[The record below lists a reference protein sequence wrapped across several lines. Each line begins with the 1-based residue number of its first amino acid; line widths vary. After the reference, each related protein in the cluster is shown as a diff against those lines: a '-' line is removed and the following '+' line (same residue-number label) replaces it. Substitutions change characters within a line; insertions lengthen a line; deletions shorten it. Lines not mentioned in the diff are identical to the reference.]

1 MAVRLPLALTAT
13 LGRLG
18 DGLQGPLDKRTGKR
32 VPPKGKDKWK
42 VWRQALVTGGAIML
56 GKSGALSFGGG
67 EQIASGSD
75 NVTNMSHVASTI
87 YGIQDNYLTDS
98 DFVSGTD
105 MGLDSNMTAES
116 SNQST
121 MVEDVKGNDVG
132 QNSEENSYAGHENN
146 QDGSTGGQIENAA
159 EEDQN
164 DVFDNNNTNSQAGG
178 SSANKGNSQNG
189 AFGGNSGSSVGQ
201 GNSQDGTSGGNS
213 GSSVGQGN
221 GQNGAFGGN
230 SGSSVGQGN
239 SQNGGGNGG
248 SSTQTTTK
256 VDDKVDYITGH
267 RTAASG
273 SFSETTN
280 IHSTSYQEA
289 QVRAVNNLVSNPENT
304 RGINF
309 SAAFGDSMIYGHT
322 LDDAVNISDMDYQ
335 GEATDIMKGMVYQGE
350 AAPVM
355 RDMNTPDI
363 NAAVHGGYHYAHHY
377 GHGERVVVIQET
389 VVEDRP
395 VVPNGVFVSKEVI
408 DAARGVSESV
418 GEVSETVGSLSENFA
433 EVNARGIVFEDVKPE
448 ITTVSTDNGDLT
460 AYTRTVVENNETF
473 QMVDKFGAD
482 GVLVEHHDVVTSPTE
497 DGGSVKNDVWENAQ
511 HEQKE
516 TSDYYDKDGNLTLHQ
531 DKLFTYDPS
540 GNNVVHTMEYDGNR
554 NCLGSTEYV
563 ADKDNNPIS
572 EIREDADGNLVSKT
586 EWTSKIDEAS
596 GQVADIATT
605 KNADGNIIAEQTNIY
620 DKDDNF
626 VRSTDIIRSAD
637 GQSVDYQQVQEVIG
651 GKTIITTDNYADD
664 SKPYHQET
672 VVSENGQIESDKI
685 INRDGSYS
693 TINHQYN
700 DKGAEISAVRS
711 NFDASG
717 NLTGTEQ
724 LINQESA
731 VQSKNEANNHAD
743 STQSRDQ
750 SDKGI
755 ARSTAQGGS
764 REHLQQGNTDNK
776 TSAAQDKINAL
787 RGAARN
793 SGEGV
798 ADLISGTTTEKLADA
813 GLLADSNISVA
824 DSTVVSN
831 PELDGNFTN
840 ESSKDGLTGAVVAGG
855 GLVAGFVGA
864 AALSRLSGR
873 NGKDDNTNNKAPSSQ
888 NNNALNSPVR
898 QQNGSERE

>member
-1 MAVRLPLALTAT
+1 
-13 LGRLG
+13 
-18 DGLQGPLDKRTGKR
+18 
-32 VPPKGKDKWK
+32 
-42 VWRQALVTGGAIML
+42 
-56 GKSGALSFGGG
+56 
-67 EQIASGSD
+67 
-75 NVTNMSHVASTI
+75 
-87 YGIQDNYLTDS
+87 
-98 DFVSGTD
+98 
-105 MGLDSNMTAES
+105 MTY
-116 SNQST
+116 
-121 MVEDVKGNDVG
+121 G
-132 QNSEENSYAGHENN
+132 QNQETAG
-146 QDGSTGGQIENAA
+146 
-159 EEDQN
+159 
-164 DVFDNNNTNSQAGG
+164 
-178 SSANKGNSQNG
+178 
-189 AFGGNSGSSVGQ
+189 
-201 GNSQDGTSGGNS
+201 
-213 GSSVGQGN
+213 
-221 GQNGAFGGN
+221 
-230 SGSSVGQGN
+230 
-239 SQNGGGNGG
+239 
-248 SSTQTTTK
+248 
-256 VDDKVDYITGH
+256 Y
-267 RTAASG
+267 
-273 SFSETTN
+273 
-280 IHSTSYQEA
+280 
-289 QVRAVNNLVSNPENT
+289 T
-304 RGINF
+304 R
-309 SAAFGDSMIYGHT
+309 
-322 LDDAVNISDMDYQ
+322 DMDYQ
-335 GEATDIMKGMVYQGE
+335 GEATDIMKGMVYQGDAIDIMKGMVYQGE

-363 NAAVHGGYHYAHHY
+363 NAAMHGGHPYAHHY

-395 VVPNGVFVSKEVI
+395 VVPNGVFVSKDVM

-418 GEVSETVGSLSENFA
+418 GEVSETVGSLSENLA

-482 GVLVEHHDVVTSPTE
+482 GVLVEHHDVVISPTE

-798 ADLISGTTTEKLADA
+798 ADSISGTTTEKLADA